1 MTSYFEIGGHII
13 ESMDSANDFYW
24 LTKQQTTAS
33 HREHRSVNR
42 ETRKALTSL
51 ESSQSGGYDS
61 PGSLYEHWKKT
72 SFHPL
77 RELASESRS
86 RQIGLLRNPYL
97 LTIYGIGKIVEVMMM
112 HDQYLSD
119 WVDSKTDRFHA
130 H

>member
-1 MTSYFEIGGHII
+1 MTSYFEIGGRII
-13 ESMDSANDFYW
+13 ECMDTANDYYW
-24 LTKQQTTAS
+24 LTKQQTTRS
-33 HREHRSVNR
+33 HREHRSINR

-72 SFHPL
+72 TFYPL
-77 RELASESRS
+77 RELASEPRS

-97 LTIYGIGKIVEVMMM
+97 LTVWGIGKTLEVIQM

-119 WVDSKTDRFHA
+119 WVDSKTNRFHA
-130 H
+130 